1 MQGTVGSPVPASALM
16 GGPALAPPS
25 PQALSG
31 MNPSQMILSQ
41 PALQMSSQPDV
52 QSALATPDAGNG
64 VRKPQ
69 VHEHLPKVLKSR
81 SVQVLKVKHLPVVS
95 SGFKG
100 AAISLA
106 VGCGKRPCCPRCR
119 KESKR
124 SCVSCFS

>member
-1 MQGTVGSPVPASALM
+1 MPASALM

-69 VHEHLPKVLKSR
+69 VQGHLLEFLKSR
-81 SVQVLKVKHLPVVS
+81 SIQVLSIQVLIVT
-95 SGFKG
+95 
-100 AAISLA
+100 ICLL
-106 VGCGKRPCCPRCR
+106 
-119 KESKR
+119 
-124 SCVSCFS
+124 